1 MCNQG
6 NKVPVDVP
14 VLSHTYAHVR
24 IRANVHLPANAS
36 RDSIPP
42 VRHFFFHCMSTCH
55 RFDRQY
61 SHIIGTHE
69 R

>member
-42 VRHFFFHCMSTCH
+42 VRHFFFTVCPPVTGSI
-55 RFDRQY
+55 DNI
-61 SHIIGTHE
+61 HI
-69 R
+69 